1 LFIYFI
7 HARQISI
14 LSVLPQTRS
23 PRDYAAIF
31 HHGGF
36 TSRAKDWTLVYS
48 EIFATKTE
56 ALKKEKELK
65 GWKNRDRIKELI
77 KKTE

>member
-1 LFIYFI
+1 
-7 HARQISI
+7 
-14 LSVLPQTRS
+14 
-23 PRDYAAIF
+23 
-31 HHGGF
+31 
-36 TSRAKDWTLVYS
+36 LVYS